1 MQVNYVGILAAT
13 VASFVLGG
21 LWYSPFLFGKSW
33 QRLAKLDD
41 ATVRGGNKA
50 IIFGGAFVLSFI
62 TAFVFS
68 MFLGPHPSLKLG
80 LGAGFSAGLCWVATS
95 FGTSYLFERRP
106 LGLFLING
114 GYFTVQ
120 FTLIGLLLSVIP

>member
-13 VASFVLGG
+13 VISFVLGG

-33 QRLAKLDD
+33 QRLVKLDD

-50 IIFGGAFVLSFI
+50 LIFGGAFVLSFI